1 LKHAEE
7 LFKVT
12 ITEEKAAAAEE
23 AGAALQAKGVE
34 LETAEGAAEFNTKVM
49 NDMQA
54 LRTSSEV
61 TKMMEWVQA
70 NSNPSD
76 WDDAT
81 KEAVAEYQAKS
92 DDCEVKGE
100 ELYNATQQPIV
111 TGSEPARTWKI
122 TIDDDKWAA
131 LNTAA
136 EGLKDFEMNT
146 MKDLP
151 LVKNFRQH
159 ALNVRFSHEFK
170 ALEKDFKTVTQDEG
184 FKEYVTLLEAYE
196 AKLVDAVGLSD
207 EDKAM
212 VEESFM
218 VKEVMM
224 WVDME
229 NEALKTGN
237 LNPILNY
244 MIHGKTDGDL
254 SPTVSGAT
262 VQRSA
267 GVNNASGNGA
277 SRAIAAVGSAMLA
290 FAATQF

>member
-1 LKHAEE
+1 MA
-7 LFKVT
+7 
-12 ITEEKAAAAEE
+12 
-23 AGAALQAKGVE
+23 
-34 LETAEGAAEFNTKVM
+34 
-49 NDMQA
+49 
-54 LRTSSEV
+54 
-61 TKMMEWVQA
+61 A
-70 NSNPSD
+70 NSDPTA

-81 KEAVAEYQAKS
+81 KEAVAEYQAKMA
-92 DDCEVKGE
+92 DVDAKGQ
-100 ELYNATQQPIV
+100 ELYLATQQPVI
-111 TGSEPARTWKI
+111 TGSEPARTWKV
-122 TIDDDKWAA
+122 TIDDDKWTA

-170 ALEKDFKTVTQDEG
+170 ALEKDFKTVTQDEN
-184 FKEYVTLLEAYE
+184 FKEYVTLIEAWE
-196 AKLVDAVGLSD
+196 TKMQDAIGLSD

-212 VEESFM
+212 VEESFI

-229 NEALKTGN
+229 NAALKTGN

-244 MIHGKTDGDL
+244 MIHGKTDGNL
-254 SPTVSGAT
+254 SPTVKGAT

-267 GVNNASGNGA
+267 GVNNATADGA
-277 SRAIAAVGSAMLA
+277 SRTFAAVGAAMLA